1 MPPMPL
7 NICTNRGGLIHIRKY
22 IMKATAA
29 SESLS
34 YVTRQLNEVHD
45 VIITLYTSITSDRV
59 ISIGMESS
67 TGLFICAPKS
77 IEELG
82 KVYAK
87 FARKHVIGKTLA
99 KLDDE
104 IIDLTHTVHT
114 TAFEVNKICKGS
126 IPKEI
131 KDVK

>member
-22 IMKATAA
+22 IMKATA
-29 SESLS
+29 SDSLS
-34 YVTRQLNEVHD
+34 YVTRQMNEVHD
-45 VIITLYTSITSDRV
+45 VIITLHTSITSDRV
-59 ISIGMESS
+59 MSISMESS
-67 TGLFICAPKS
+67 SGLFLGDIKS
-77 IEELG
+77 IEQLG
-82 KVYAK
+82 KVYSK

-99 KLDDE
+99 KLDGE
-104 IIDLTHTVHT
+104 IIDITYTVHSP
-114 TAFEVNKICKGS
+114 AFEIDKICKGS